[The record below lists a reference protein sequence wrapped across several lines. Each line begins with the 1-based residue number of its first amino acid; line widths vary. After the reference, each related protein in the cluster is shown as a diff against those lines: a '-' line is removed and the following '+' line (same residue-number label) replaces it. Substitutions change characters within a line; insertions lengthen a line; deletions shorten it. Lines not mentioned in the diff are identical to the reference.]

1 MIHCGRDRV
10 VPGAFAL
17 FVVLTTLVM
26 TIPALAGQAPVSS
39 PQDVLTYH
47 GDNLRTGWF
56 PAETQLTSSNV
67 NGNSFGLLKVIALDG
82 RVDAE
87 PLYVSQQTILN
98 KGVHN
103 VVYVATENN
112 TIYAIDADNG
122 TILWHKTFGK
132 PVPYQYKSFD
142 DNVFPI
148 MGILSTPVIDRNLG
162 NLYFVAD
169 AYNGSTDNFH
179 LHAISLSSGKNTL
192 KTVTINTTARLS
204 DGTTWKFN
212 PKYQLQRPGLLE
224 ANGAIYI
231 AFGSNGDIN
240 PDQSRGTIL
249 RYDATTLLRIGSDV
263 TDTLDRVHN
272 SYFLSSVWQSGYAP
286 AADANGVYF
295 STGNSDPG
303 KPAYSQSFNRPDS
316 IVHLSTDLNSLVD
329 SFTPSNYFQLDQADL
344 DLGSAGLILIP
355 DQAGSIPRLAV
366 GGSKDGRAFL
376 LNRDSLG
383 GYTPNGPD
391 NVVQTVNQGNCWCGP
406 AYFVGG
412 DGNPR
417 VLTGGS
423 NGITSWQLQTSPSTR
438 LVQQTSTGGSA
449 SDGLPDNGG
458 TIPVISSNG
467 TTAGS
472 AVVWFVRK
480 PQSSS
485 DSDPG
490 TPITLMA
497 YDASNLTKQL
507 FSASAGTWT
516 HAVNSNAN
524 AVPTVANGK
533 VYVASN
539 KQLQIFGLLPP
550 QGSRA
555 RAALPHP
562 TTPSQ
567 PDVVTCAPSGSAL
580 AAVDAAASVTH
591 QFYGAVCRASGSE
604 LQLSLRSGRS
614 IAIDISQAFA
624 RHQRLVL
631 SPGRVVHVI
640 ATVNEKG
647 VAHAVRI
654 SPAHTLSALT
664 PADR

>member
-1 MIHCGRDRV
+1 MILCGRDRF
-10 VPGAFAL
+10 VPVAFAL
-17 FVVLTTLVM
+17 VLLL
-26 TIPALAGQAPVSS
+26 TIPALAGQAPANS

-56 PAETQLTSSNV
+56 PAETQLTTSNV
-67 NGNSFGLLKVIALDG
+67 NGSSFGLLKIVTLDA

-103 VVYVATENN
+103 VLYVATENN
-112 TIYAIDADNG
+112 TVYAIDADNG

-132 PVPYQYKSFD
+132 PVPYSYKSFD

-169 AYNGSTDNFH
+169 AYNGTTDNFH
-179 LHAISLSSGKNTL
+179 LHAIALSSGKSTL
-192 KTVTINTTARLS
+192 KTVTIKTSARLA
-204 DGTTWKFN
+204 DGTTWNFN
-212 PKYQLQRPGLLE
+212 PRYQLQRPGLLE

-240 PDQSRGTIL
+240 PDQSRGTIV
-249 RYDATTLLRIGSDV
+249 RYDVNSLLRIGSDV
-263 TDTLDRVHN
+263 TDTLDRAQS
-272 SYFLSSVWQSGYAP
+272 SYFLSSIWQSGYAP
-286 AADANGVYF
+286 AADANGEVYF

-316 IVHLSTDLNSLVD
+316 IVHLSADLNSLVD
-329 SFTPSNYFQLDQADL
+329 SFTPSNYFQLDQGDQ
-344 DLGSAGLILIP
+344 DLGSAGLILLP
-355 DQAGSIPRLAV
+355 DQPGSIPHLAV

-376 LNRDSLG
+376 LNRSSLG
-383 GYTPNGPD
+383 GYTQNGSD

-406 AYFVGG
+406 AYFVGA

-423 NGITSWQLQTSPSTR
+423 NGITSWQLQASPSVR
-438 LVQQTSTGGSA
+438 LVQQTSTGGAA
-449 SDGLPDNGG
+449 SDGLPDYGG
-458 TIPVISSNG
+458 AIPVVSSNG

-472 AVVWFVRK
+472 AVVWFIQK

-507 FSASAGTWT
+507 FSAQAGTWT

-524 AVPTVANGK
+524 VVPTVANGK
-533 VYVASN
+533 VYIASN

-550 QGSRA
+550 RESPA
-555 RAALPHP
+555 RAALPHAP
-562 TTPSQ
+562 APSQ
-567 PDVVTCAPSGSAL
+567 PDVVTCAPTGSAL
-580 AAVDAAASVTH
+580 AAVNAAASATH
-591 QFYGAVCRASGSE
+591 QFYGTVCRASGSE
-604 LQLSLRSGRS
+604 LQLSLRSGHS
-614 IAIDISQAFA
+614 IPIDISQAFA
-624 RHQRLVL
+624 RHQRLAL
-631 SPGRVVHVI
+631 TPGRVMHV
-640 ATVNEKG
+640 TVTINEKG
-647 VAHAVRI
+647 EVRAVRI
-654 SPAHTLSALT
+654 SPAHTLSPLT